1 MPGDLFTVFIVMLN
15 CSSWNT
21 APLKGPAARNIE
33 GFLNE
38 ASASAVKVVV
48 AAVRAQAPK
57 LTSREKANDEFM
69 NASHA
74 V

>member
-1 MPGDLFTVFIVMLN
+1 MPGDLFTVFIAMLN

-48 AAVRAQAPK
+48 AAVRAQAAQAHV
-57 LTSREKANDEFM
+57 SRK
-69 NASHA
+69 SQR
-74 V
+74 

>member
-33 GFLNE
+33 VFLNE

-48 AAVRAQAPK
+48 ATVRAQAAQAHV
-57 LTSREKANDEFM
+57 SRK
-69 NASHA
+69 SQQ
-74 V
+74 